1 MYKERKRKR
10 TILRTISIDKDLN
23 DALVKDAKENDITE
37 NALFS
42 SILVKYIEWNRYA
55 KKLVMFLY

>member
-1 MYKERKRKR
+1 M

-42 SILVKYIEWNRYA
+42 SILVNILSGIDMLKSWSCFFI
-55 KKLVMFLY
+55 K